1 MKRKLLLV
9 LSAICVSA
17 SVVTACGG
25 AGDNGNAQM
34 NNVNGYSQQRNNGAM
49 NNGNGVQGPTLR
61 PSGYED
67 NRIGG
72 SRDVGSNGVGVSG
85 TSNNRRAA
93 DDGMGNN

>member
-1 MKRKLLLV
+1 MKRKLLL
-9 LSAICVSA
+9 LLGAICVSA

-25 AGDNGNAQM
+25 GDNGNPQM
-34 NNVNGYSQQRNNGAM
+34 NNVNGYSQQRNNG
-49 NNGNGVQGPTLR
+49 NGAQGPTLR

-72 SRDVGSNGVGVSG
+72 SGDVGSNGVGVSG

-93 DDGMGNN
+93 DNATGNN